1 MIANH
6 GDCEGAGPVSPLAPA
21 TEFWAAEELRSVT
34 KCPACGAPPVT
45 TRAAIRIDGLTVKEC
60 PACMILYV
68 DPIPTE
74 AALARCYGANYYS
87 GANRL
92 ATHVGY
98 PCADRYHAG
107 RESSLSGGGPLGF
120 DAISSA
126 LELRGKS
133 ILEIG
138 CADGALLKSLSRF
151 EPSRLVGI
159 DINQTALDYGRAHYG
174 LDLRNA
180 TIESAGFCEG
190 EFDCVAMIDVIE
202 HVPGLAGFFAG
213 AARCVRP
220 GGVMVVFC
228 PNAGGL
234 GAAGR
239 SWSYLSRS
247 LEHVTYPSIAS
258 LERLA
263 ARHALRIVKAWSE
276 GDPRG
281 WVQYHRPNR
290 ARMLRVLCEPSVALS
305 NAWRRIHLS
314 EIQARNGGEELRAIL
329 RKESASGPTESVNSI
344 D

>member
-1 MIANH
+1 MIADPDH
-6 GDCEGAGPVSPLAPA
+6 SACPAGPIRAAAIS
-21 TEFWAAEELRSVT
+21 EFWAANELRPVT
-34 KCPACGAPPVT
+34 ECPVCGAPPIT
-45 TRAAIRIDGLTVKEC
+45 AKAAIRIDGLAVKEC
-60 PACMILYV
+60 PACTILYV
-68 DPIPTE
+68 DPIPNE
-74 AALARCYGANYYS
+74 AALARCYGSDYYS
-87 GANRL
+87 GANQL

-98 PCADRYHAG
+98 LCGDSGGYHAG
-107 RESSLSGGGPLGF
+107 RQSSLPNGGPLGF
-120 DAISSA
+120 DAISGA
-126 LELRGKS
+126 LDLKGKS
-133 ILEIG
+133 VLEIG

-159 DINQTALDYGRAHYG
+159 DINQTALDYGREHYG

-202 HVPGLAGFFAG
+202 HVPDLAGFFAA

-239 SWSYLSRS
+239 SWSYLLRS

-258 LERLA
+258 LECLA
-263 ARHALRIVKAWSE
+263 SRHAMRIFKVWSE

-281 WVQYHRPNR
+281 LVQYRRPDR
-290 ARMLRVLCEPSVALS
+290 ARIFRILLEPSAAFS
-305 NAWRRIHLS
+305 NAWRRLRLQKIES
-314 EIQARNGGEELRAIL
+314 RNAAADLRAIL
-329 RKESASGPTESVNSI
+329 KKETSTG
-344 D
+344 